1 MKNRRRVLGVVLAF
15 VLAVIGA
22 VALVSYSK
30 KGHDDN
36 VAAGALTNVYIVD
49 KVIPKGS
56 GADVVTASVEQKQ
69 IPANLVQSG
78 NITPSDVGDKTA
90 AVDLL
95 PGEQLVAGRFV
106 TKAQTDAPAD
116 KVQVSAKLDAERA
129 VGGTLVKGD
138 TVGVYLS
145 FEPFDTNK
153 PETDTTTPPKT
164 PSMTH
169 LEFQQVLVTNVQT
182 ADATTDKAGAVTSGQ
197 FIVTLALSPAQSERF
212 VFATE
217 FGHVWLSNEPATVTD
232 DGTALT
238 TLGSIYAVV
247 K

>member
-1 MKNRRRVLGVVLAF
+1 MKNRRRVLGVALAL
-15 VLAVIGA
+15 VLAVVGA

-36 VAAGALTNVYIVD
+36 VAAGALTNVYVVN
-49 KVIPKGS
+49 KLIPKGS
-56 GADVVTASVEQKQ
+56 DVAIVTTSVEQEQ
-69 IPANLVQSG
+69 IPANLVQPG
-78 NITPSDVGDKTA
+78 TINPSDVGDKTA

-95 PGEQLVAGRFV
+95 PGEQLIGARFV
-106 TKAQTDAPAD
+106 TKAQSDAPAD
-116 KVQVSAKLDAERA
+116 KVQVSAKLDAERV
-129 VGGTLVKGD
+129 VGGTLTKGD

-145 FEPFDTNK
+145 FEPFDSNK
-153 PETDTTTPPKT
+153 LATDTTTPDKT

-182 ADATTDKAGAVTSGQ
+182 AADTTDKDGAVKSGQ
-197 FIVTLALSPAQSERF
+197 FIVTLALTPAQSERF

-217 FGHVWLSNEPATVTD
+217 FGHVWLSNEPATVKD
-232 DGTALT
+232 DGTSLT
-238 TLGSIYAVV
+238 TLGSIFTVV